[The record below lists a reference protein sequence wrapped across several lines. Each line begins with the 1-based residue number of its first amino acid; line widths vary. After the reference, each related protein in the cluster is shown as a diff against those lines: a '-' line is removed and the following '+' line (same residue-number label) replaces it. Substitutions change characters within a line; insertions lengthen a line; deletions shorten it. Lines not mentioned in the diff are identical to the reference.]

1 MQDLATVVVIV
12 MALGIM
18 WFLGFSTGH
27 DSGRRKA
34 TADVCETKRVTCKV
48 PDAEIK
54 IP

>member
-18 WFLGFSTGH
+18 WFLGFSTGYDRGH
-27 DSGRRKA
+27 RVA
-34 TADVCETKRVTCKV
+34 TADVCETKKVTCKV
-48 PDAEIK
+48 PDVELK